1 MAASTV
7 VTALLPLVA
16 GCGGGHDDSDPR
28 VNGTEATAGQ
38 QGGSENA
45 GKGKGAFPDKGVIIT
60 ALCSVPA
67 TKPASVTV
75 TGWNPTTWEQTVSRT
90 FTVPAEAV
98 VAEAD
103 DVASPL
109 VELCANNFPDVG
121 TSEDGP
127 RTLPA
132 TRLRQLFDED
142 FSRMAVV
149 LIDRQTEATGVGYV
163 DTSGKLTKL
172 SAEQGDDFGDTP
184 REENAVFA
192 RNGSALW
199 FTETD
204 SSDHVRIA
212 SRSVTGDH
220 AVTQQAGGDGE
231 YMDGAGLALA
241 GDPARGLFGKEV
253 RVSPGGRRATA
264 FITWQGYNVV
274 DTPQR
279 SALLTA
285 KGVTAA
291 SIPVGA
297 DCHPNGWVDN
307 KTVLCGPRNGE
318 AKDPK
323 RKKFLLDAGCLST
336 RRHGGS
342 GEGCPGRSDHPGDGS
357 QEHGAGHCAGRKAD
371 DFRIAAGHPAR
382 LLCLPH
388 HSRRDPEED
397 HGRGRGPGA
406 GRGGRP
412 GVAVKADVRKHRFG
426 VAGRGACSGGL
437 PWA

>member
-1 MAASTV
+1 MAASAV

-16 GCGGGHDDSDPR
+16 GCGGGHDDSGPR

-45 GKGKGAFPDKGVIIT
+45 GKGKGAFPDRGVIIT

-67 TKPASVTV
+67 SKPASVTV
-75 TGWNPTTWEQTVSRT
+75 TGWDPTTWERTVSRT

-109 VELCANNFPDVG
+109 VELCADNFPDVG
-121 TSEDGP
+121 TSDDGP

-192 RNGSALW
+192 RNGTALW

-220 AVTQQAGGDGE
+220 AVIQQAGGEGE

-253 RVSPGGRRATA
+253 RISPDGRRATA

-279 SALLTA
+279 SALLKA
-285 KGVTAA
+285 KGVKAA

-297 DCHPNGWVDN
+297 DCHPNGWVDD

-323 RKKFLLDAGCLST
+323 RKNSFWTLDVSRLDGTADLVKGALGGPIIPATDRKNTVRAIAPDGKQMIFASLQGT
-336 RRHGGS
+336 RLDYYAS
-342 GEGCPGRSDHPGDGS
+342 P
-357 QEHGAGHCAGRKAD
+357 
-371 DFRIAAGHPAR
+371 IA
-382 LLCLPH
+382 
-388 HSRRDPEED
+388 
-397 HGRGRGPGA
+397 PGA
-406 GRGGRP
+406 TPKKITAEG
-412 GVAVKADVRKHRFG
+412 ADRALS
-426 VAGRGACSGGL
+426 AGDVLEWR
-437 PWA
+437 